1 MPHLDAAALETDP
14 DGTALLRAVLDTGRR
29 GRCREIDDAIE
40 DEEPFTFGR
49 RLTIE
54 IERQI
59 ETVPIG
65 VLVAASA

>member
-14 DGTALLRAVLDTGRR
+14 DGAALLRSVLDTGRR
-29 GRCREIDDAIE
+29 GRCREIDEAV
-40 DEEPFTFGR
+40 DEGEPFTLGG

-54 IERQI
+54 IEREI
-59 ETVPIG
+59 ATVPIG

>member
-14 DGTALLRAVLDTGRR
+14 DGAALLRSVLDTGRR
-29 GRCREIDDAIE
+29 GSDAAIDE
-40 DEEPFTFGR
+40 GESFTFGR

-54 IERQI
+54 IEREI
-59 ETVPIG
+59 DTVPIG